1 MIRCFFVGE
10 DRFAS
15 KEMEDHTRNEA
26 PGTEPSAPACATA
39 SKTVTGTVIGEHV
52 HTIAGYSLV
61 RGLGDGE
68 PVASERFTV
77 GGHEWVLLFYPDGKR
92 SAADIGNHLH
102 HHNSMYAGNANPTYL
117 ANPPTTGV
125 FAESALN
132 TLNQGNADER
142 SAILPSPVT
151 GSELIGRQAEAVVQG
166 MPMTEAARLSWR
178 GQQVPGG
185 ARALVPIMSL
195 GTMNPGNE
203 RRDATGEYCALFVAL
218 IGEGKNPQGVVHTS
232 EGCIVRAFHRFTLV
246 DQSGQGNHITKGRRR
261 EQGAVKI
268 SCARSD
274 PNARNCHG
282 YRKFVRRSLLENP
295 QYGYL
300 QNDQIVIR
308 YTIELVVTEGG
319 ALTRR
324 DATKLKLPEL
334 LPSSLGKD
342 LSMLLEDARGT
353 DVMFHVGKE
362 TFPAHRLILMARS
375 PVLSAMLSSPMKE
388 GEGGVVSIMDVEPF
402 VFKSLL
408 HFIYSDEIAELGSD
422 ESSKNVPLVQH
433 LLAAADRFGLE
444 RLRRMCERKLCEAM
458 EVETAATTL
467 ALAEQSHALELKRVA
482 LTFVAENLAQV
493 MGTDGWEHMVQACPG
508 IMPQVLEAVAQVTQH
523 LSQADC
529 DALKEEQQ
537 PSSDPNAP
545 GSSRGNNTPPFSR
558 RVRFRRV

>member
-1 MIRCFFVGE
+1 MEEVGG
-10 DRFAS
+10 RG
-15 KEMEDHTRNEA
+15 NEE
-26 PGTEPSAPACATA
+26 GTPTCATA
-39 SKTVTGTVIGEHV
+39 SKTVTGTVVGEHV

-68 PVASERFTV
+68 PVASERFSV

-92 SAADIGNHLH
+92 SAADIGNHIHPHSSILARAGLH
-102 HHNSMYAGNANPTYL
+102 GSYLPIAPGGEALGGHRNSAQQPREDAEEREGNVPNSQPM
-117 ANPPTTGV
+117 
-125 FAESALN
+125 
-132 TLNQGNADER
+132 Q
-142 SAILPSPVT
+142 

-166 MPMTEAARLSWR
+166 MPFTEAARLPWR
-178 GQQVPGG
+178 GEHMPSSG
-185 ARALVPIMSL
+185 RAAVPIMSMGNL
-195 GTMNPGNE
+195 SHGNE

-232 EGCIVRAFHRFTLV
+232 EGRIVRAFHRFTLV
-246 DQSGQGNHITKGRRR
+246 DQSGQENHITKGRRR

-282 YRKFVRRSLLENP
+282 YRKFVRRSVLENP

-300 QNDQIVIR
+300 HDDQIVIR

-324 DATKLKLPEL
+324 EAAKLTLPDQ

-342 LSMLLEDARGT
+342 LTRLLESGQDA
-353 DVMFHVGKE
+353 DVTFHVGNE
-362 TFPAHRLILMARS
+362 TFPAHRLVLMARS

-388 GEGGVVSIMDVEPF
+388 GEEGVVRVMDVEPF
-402 VFKSLL
+402 VFRSLL
-408 HFIYSDEIAELGSD
+408 YFIYADDVPELEGED
-422 ESSKNVPLVQH
+422 GMKNVPLIQH

-444 RLRRMCERKLCEAM
+444 RLRRTCERKLCEAM

-467 ALAEQSHALELKRVA
+467 ALAEQSHAVELKRIA
-482 LTFVAENLAQV
+482 LTYVAENLARV

-508 IMPQVLEAVAQVTQH
+508 IMPQVLEAVAQATSH
-523 LSQADC
+523 SPNEDRPGGM
-529 DALKEEQQ
+529 DEM
-537 PSSDPNAP
+537 NAP
-545 GSSRGNNTPPFSR
+545 DDPSAPGNARDRNSPSFSR
-558 RVRFRRV
+558 RVRFRRM